1 MIDGVRIKV
10 DGLDVLDGTLSY
22 LALVNYG
29 HFTAMQIRGGRV
41 RGLSLHLDRLKSAHA
56 ELYGTQI
63 DSGMILERVREAA
76 DDEPNSYLRVTLF
89 ETDPGKVRVM
99 TAVRPA
105 VAPSTVAIGLLPVV
119 YQRPVAHI
127 KHVGSFGQ
135 LYFGGVAE
143 RQGFD
148 DALLTTAGGEIS
160 ETTTANIAFIDDDAT
175 LVWPSAPSLYGIT
188 WQILDTALVD
198 AGFRTRK
205 QPVTLEDISRF
216 PGALVTNSVGVVG
229 VSRIGEIA
237 FDGAERVQAVA
248 DVYAS
253 SPWDGI

>member
-1 MIDGVRIKV
+1 MTDGVSIRV
-10 DGLDVLDGTLSY
+10 DGIEVLDGTLSQ

-56 ELYGTQI
+56 ELYGTDI
-63 DSGMILERVREAA
+63 DSALILDRVREATDNA
-76 DDEPNSYLRVTLF
+76 PDSYLRVTLF
-89 ETDPGKVRVM
+89 ESDPGKVRVM

-105 VAPSTVAIGLLPVV
+105 VAPSAVAVGLLPVV

-135 LYFGGVAE
+135 LYFGRMAN

-160 ETTTANIAFIDDDAT
+160 ETTTANIAFIDAAGT
-175 LVWPSAPSLYGIT
+175 IVWPSAPSLYGIT
-188 WQILDTALVD
+188 WQILDMTLVD
-198 AGFRTRK
+198 AGFRTRR
-205 QPVTLEDISRF
+205 QPVTLNDMSRF
-216 PGALVTNSVGVVG
+216 SGGFVTNSVGVVG
-229 VSRIGEIA
+229 VSRIGPVA
-237 FDGAERVQAVA
+237 FNDEAAVHAVA
-248 DVYAS
+248 EVYDS
-253 SPWDGI
+253 SPWDRV